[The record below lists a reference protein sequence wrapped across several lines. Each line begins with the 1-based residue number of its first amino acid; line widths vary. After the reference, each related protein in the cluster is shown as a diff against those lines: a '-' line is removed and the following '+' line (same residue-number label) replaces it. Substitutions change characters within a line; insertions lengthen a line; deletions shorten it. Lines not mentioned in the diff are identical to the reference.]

1 MRIAIKGIQNEYLRM
16 LVMYSGVGYEL
27 DSVFNDAHTREERMT
42 DNDATTSTEDG
53 IPRLTIQQVRKL
65 CYSKR
70 LNFLL
75 GAGASQPAITTLGDG
90 VKIESLINPIQQ
102 VSKNILHEK
111 DAGLSPKER
120 ATHDAYRG
128 FVDMIIAVL
137 NMSNSRVIPR
147 SANIFTTNY
156 DLFVEDAMDR
166 AMRDNYGIIFNDG
179 ANGYFKRYVNT
190 YNYDRATALRGQ
202 FDNYN
207 HETPTIRLIK
217 PHGSINWHAEQEGSK
232 HESIEVMNS
241 DTMPNEPFVVLP
253 DGLESGQTMQSRHFF
268 EMLRLFNIEL
278 DKSQSILFVIGFS
291 FQDRHI
297 KDMLMRALQNP
308 GLLVC
313 VFAYTDETTSDDGGA
328 RKIIEDNLNAP
339 SNTNLVVFSPK
350 DVAEFLQ
357 SLDTTKPMKTSATT
371 DKDTSSGADEKNDKS
386 EAIKLDLRTV
396 TKLLMPTGAD
406 NPSLFGNMKDSD
418 K

>member
-1 MRIAIKGIQNEYLRM
+1 
-16 LVMYSGVGYEL
+16 
-27 DSVFNDAHTREERMT
+27 MT

-75 GAGASQPAITTLGDG
+75 GAGASQPAITTLKPRQKTKDP
-90 VKIESLINPIQQ
+90 IDQIQQ
-102 VSKNILHEK
+102 VSRRILDEENRK
-111 DAGLSPKER
+111 LSDKEQK
-120 ATHDAYRG
+120 TCDAYLG
-128 FVDMIIAVL
+128 FVHMIISVL

-179 ANGYFKRYVNT
+179 ANGYFKRYINT

-217 PHGSINWHAEQEGSK
+217 PHGSINWKRTENKQQGER
-232 HESIEVMNS
+232 IEVLNH
-241 DTMPNEPFVVLP
+241 PYQVKEPFVVPP
-253 DGLESGQTMQSRHFF
+253 DGLESGHTMKNRHFF

-291 FQDRHI
+291 FQDKHI

-328 RKIIEDNLNAP
+328 RKVIEQNLNAP
-339 SNTNLVVFSPK
+339 SNPNLVVFSPK

-357 SLDTTKPMKTSATT
+357 SLDTDKSLNTAATT